1 MTCATLCLPEA
12 KSVHVNSDYK
22 SADTLV
28 TLFTCLSVCMF
39 AEVFK
44 LDNCGCNVLLPSIS
58 GCFVAGVI
66 SKKMAVETRIIK
78 AKD

>member
-1 MTCATLCLPEA
+1 MSCSALCLPGA
-12 KSVHVNSDYK
+12 KSVHVNSDCK

-28 TLFTCLSVCMF
+28 TLFTCLYVCMF

-58 GCFVAGVI
+58 GCFVARVI
-66 SKKMAVETRIIK
+66 SKTWQLRQES
-78 AKD
+78 